1 MKLPL
6 EEIKFRILR
15 EIFLVYVTPWV
26 PLFGPAFWP
35 AIANIQI
42 YMSKELLLI
51 QIKIVLKKGR
61 LLLFLNQ

>member
-1 MKLPL
+1 MTLPL
-6 EEIKFRILR
+6 KENKFRILR
-15 EIFLVYVTPWV
+15 KKILVYVTPWV
-26 PLFGPAFWP
+26 PQFGPALWP
-35 AIANIQI
+35 TIANIQI